1 MFITDSVPD
10 AGQRIK
16 NSCPTFSSL
25 LMAARICS
33 GVDAGGGETV
43 GLVGTAEVTEVAET
57 AGRAEEGRVDAGAEF
72 EEAVKREAVV
82 SAVVS
87 DRLVVDS
94 AADAD
99 GTEEIEE
106 INEEEDG
113 REVSIGEAGRQ
124 DAAIKRA
131 AVTDKQAASN
141 RGKFFIC
148 IASLQNSISFFG
160 GYG

>member
-1 MFITDSVPD
+1 
-10 AGQRIK
+10 
-16 NSCPTFSSL
+16 
-25 LMAARICS
+25 MADVA
-33 GVDAGGGETV
+33 ETV
-43 GLVGTAEVTEVAET
+43 GRV
-57 AGRAEEGRVDAGAEF
+57 EEGRVGDVVEF

-99 GTEEIEE
+99 GTDETEEV
-106 INEEEDG
+106 NEEEEG

-141 RGKFFIC
+141 RVRFFIC
-148 IASLQNSISFFG
+148 IVSLQNSISLFDG
-160 GYG
+160 RG

>member
-33 GVDAGGGETV
+33 GVDEGGGETV
-43 GLVGTAEVTEVAET
+43 GLVGTAEVTDVAET
-57 AGRAEEGRVDAGAEF
+57 VGRAEEGRVDAGAEF
-72 EEAVKREAVV
+72 EEAVERKAVV
-82 SAVVS
+82 AAVVS

-99 GTEEIEE
+99 GTDETEEV
-106 INEEEDG
+106 NEEVEG

-131 AVTDKQAASN
+131 AVTDRQAASN
-141 RGKFFIC
+141 RGRFFIC
-148 IASLQNSISFFG
+148 IVSLQNSISLFG
-160 GYG
+160 GRG